1 VKEEGE
7 EETQKSRMKRK
18 KNNWL
23 IILAQ
28 KNSRMLEIKLR
39 LLSVRWESRSLSST
53 INDNLRNWWQT

>member
-23 IILAQ
+23 IILA
-28 KNSRMLEIKLR
+28 KEKTEECLR
-39 LLSVRWESRSLSST
+39 LSY
-53 INDNLRNWWQT
+53 DCFQ

>member
-1 VKEEGE
+1 MKEEGE